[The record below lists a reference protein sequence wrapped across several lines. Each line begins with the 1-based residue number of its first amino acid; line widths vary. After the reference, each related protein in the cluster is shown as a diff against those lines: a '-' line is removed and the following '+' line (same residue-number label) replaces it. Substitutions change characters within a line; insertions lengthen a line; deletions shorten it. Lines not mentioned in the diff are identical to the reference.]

1 VDVAHGSYNASATDF
16 ATNMIAT
23 RILRRPRVLIVG
35 CGDVGLRCVA
45 QLRARRGDMRIVAL
59 THDPDRRAAL
69 REAGATPIVGDLDR
83 PATLQR
89 LRGVARTI
97 LHLAPPQP
105 HGSDDLRTRA
115 LVAALAG
122 RSRRPAR
129 QPTPAYG
136 RLRHG
141 RAAARSASSLFQAAR
156 IVPDGVVA
164 PRLVYA
170 STSGVYGDCGGAWI
184 DETRPL
190 RPANPR
196 AFRRVSAE
204 RALRAATVRGALSA
218 RIVRIPG
225 IYAANR
231 LPLAR
236 LERGTP
242 ALAPDDDVYTN
253 HIHAD
258 DLAAILLRAAVR
270 GRPSRAV
277 HASDD
282 SELRM
287 GDYFDRVARAF
298 GLPPPPRVSRAD
310 AERQLEPTLLSFM
323 RESRRLRNA
332 RLKRELRV
340 ALRFP
345 TVDDFLRTVAPG
357 DASGQRR

>member
-1 VDVAHGSYNASATDF
+1 
-16 ATNMIAT
+16 MIAT

-35 CGDVGLRCVA
+35 CGDVGLRCVE
-45 QLRARRGDMRIVAL
+45 QLRARRGGVRIFAL
-59 THDPDRRAAL
+59 TSQPGRRAEL
-69 REAGATPIVGDLDR
+69 RAAGATPIVGDLDR
-83 PATLQR
+83 PSTLAR
-89 LRGVARTI
+89 AGKLARTI

-105 HGSDDLRTRA
+105 DGTDDRRTRA
-115 LVAALAG
+115 LVAALAA
-122 RSRRPAR
+122 RVPRPAC
-129 QPTPAYG
+129 QPAPAYG
-136 RLRHG
+136 RLRKG
-141 RAAARSASSLFQAAR
+141 RAAARSAGSPFQAAR
-156 IVPDGVVA
+156 IVTERPCA

-184 DETRPL
+184 DETRPVH
-190 RPANPR
+190 PANPR

-204 RALRAATVRGALSA
+204 RQLRAAAARGVLSV

-242 ALAPDDDVYTN
+242 ALVPADDVYTN

-258 DLAAILLRAAVR
+258 DLAAILLRAAAR
-270 GRPSRAV
+270 GKPSRAV

-282 SELRM
+282 SELLM
-287 GDYFDRVARAF
+287 GEYFEHVARAF

-310 AERQLEPTLLSFM
+310 AQRLLEPTLLSFM
-323 RESRRLRNA
+323 RESRRLSNA

-340 ALRFP
+340 TLRYP
-345 TVDDFLRTVAPG
+345 TVDDFLRTAAG
-357 DASGQRR
+357 ASDQCR